1 MCGIQG
7 FFDRSGQVDG
17 ALCVRMGDCIQH
29 RGPDDRGVFVSEFS
43 AIGNMRLSIIDLE
56 SGHQPMVSEDGLV
69 AVVQNGEIY
78 NYLEL
83 REELKSI
90 GYSFNTN
97 SDTEVLLNGYLA
109 WGVSFVE
116 RLTGMF
122 GIAIWDGRTDE
133 LFVFRDALGVK
144 PMFLCEVGDR
154 VYFGSEIK
162 TILAAGVERKVCDEA
177 LHHFLSYGFV
187 PPPYTLFAGIRHLM
201 PGWFVTISKSGV
213 QATQWWNPQDI
224 EEKPVAEPVFVEKFN
239 ELLEESVR
247 LRMRADV
254 PFGAFLS
261 GGLDS
266 SSVVGMMGRFT
277 DRPIKTFSIGFHDE
291 RFDESMW
298 GKMASERF
306 GTDHHLEFVGPEIVH
321 KWVSAVYHCDQ
332 PHSDVSFLPTMRLS
346 ELAVQHVK
354 MVLTGD
360 GGDELFGGYTK
371 YSSYFK
377 KHGVNQTAGSF
388 IEDYHGH
395 ITLFSE
401 EAKGNLY
408 SKAQSERVAG
418 LQSLDITKGWV
429 EKVPQFDRI
438 NQALWLDVALL
449 LPGNNLVKPDRM
461 AMAVSLEARDPFLD
475 KHLAEFALSVPGD
488 LKVRGDVTRYGYKK
502 AVEELLGDELT
513 YREKRMFTV
522 PIGEWFKDV
531 LAGFTKSLLHSE
543 RFAERGLFEPAVVHR
558 MLDEHETGAVDHTRQ
573 IRLLLAL
580 EIWFRL
586 FIDRSELNPHLEEE
600 ALIGSV

>member
-7 FFDRSGQVDG
+7 FFDRGGSVSAELCG
-17 ALCVRMGDCIQH
+17 AMGACIRH
-29 RGPDDRGVFVSEFS
+29 RGPDDAGVFVGSKA
-43 AIGNMRLSIIDLE
+43 AIGNMRLSIIDLA
-56 SGHQPMVSEDGLV
+56 SGHQPMVSSCGQV
-69 AVVQNGEIY
+69 ALVQNGEIY

-83 REELKSI
+83 RNDLKEL
-90 GYSFNTN
+90 GCNFETN
-97 SDTEVLLNGYLA
+97 SDTEVLLQGYLT
-109 WGVSFVE
+109 WGLDFVH

-122 GIAIWDGRTDE
+122 GIAIWDERSGV
-133 LFVFRDALGVK
+133 LHIIRDALGVK
-144 PMFLCEVGDR
+144 PMFLCDSGDR
-154 VYFGSEIK
+154 VFFGSEIK
-162 TILAAGVERKVCDEA
+162 AILAAGIDRKISDEA

-187 PPPYTLFAGIRHLM
+187 PPPYTLFEGVRHLM
-201 PGWFVTISKSGV
+201 PGWGATVSDAGV
-213 QATQWWNPQDI
+213 SEWQWWKPAETEQRSI
-224 EEKPVAEPVFVEKFN
+224 EESEFCDQFVG
-239 ELLEESVR
+239 LLEESVR
-247 LRMRADV
+247 LRMRSDV

-266 SSVVGMMGRFT
+266 SSVVGLMGRFT
-277 DRPIKTFSIGFHDE
+277 DQPVKTFSIGFHDG

-298 GKMASERF
+298 GRMASERF
-306 GTDHHLEFVGPEIVH
+306 GTDHHVEFVGPEIVH

-371 YSSYFK
+371 YTGYFNK
-377 KHGVNQTAGSF
+377 NGLDQPFEEF
-388 IEDYHGH
+388 ISGYHKH

-401 EAKGNLY
+401 DEKHGLY
-408 SKAQSERVAG
+408 TGDQSVKVRD
-418 LQSLDITKGWV
+418 LDSIGVSRRWLEQV
-429 EKVPQFDRI
+429 HHFDRI
-438 NQALWLDVALL
+438 SQALWLDIALL

-502 AVEELLGDELT
+502 AVRDLLGDELT
-513 YREKRMFTV
+513 YRAKRMFTV

-531 LAGFTKSLLHSE
+531 LAGFTKGLLYSD
-543 RFAERGLFEPAVVHR
+543 RFMERGLFEPGVVRR
-558 MLDEHETGAVDHTRQ
+558 MLEEHESGAVDHTRQ

-586 FIDRSELNPHLEEE
+586 FIDRNELEAHLPEE
-600 ALIGSV
+600 ALIV

>member
-7 FFDRSGQVDG
+7 FFDHSGSAPEG
-17 ALCVRMGDCIQH
+17 LCSTMGFCQRH
-29 RGPDDRGVFVSEFS
+29 RGPDDHGVFESGFA

-56 SGHQPMVSEDGLV
+56 SGHQPVVSADGQV
-69 AVVQNGEIY
+69 ALVQNGEIY
-78 NYLEL
+78 NYIEL
-83 REELKSI
+83 RDELI
-90 GYSFNTN
+90 GKGCRFETE
-97 SDTEVLLNGYLA
+97 SDTEVLLHGYLT
-109 WGVSFVE
+109 WGKSFVS

-122 GIAIWDGRTDE
+122 GIAIWDARSKE
-133 LFVFRDALGVK
+133 LHLFRDALGVK
-144 PMFLCEVGDR
+144 PLFLCDQGGR
-154 VYFGSEIK
+154 TYFASEIK
-162 TILAAGVERKVCDEA
+162 AILAAGVPRSVDHEA

-201 PGWFVTISKSGV
+201 PGWM
-213 QATQWWNPQDI
+213 ATVSQRGTELAQWWHPADT
-224 EEKPVAEPVFVEKFN
+224 EPVPIGESDFAEQFLS
-239 ELLEESVR
+239 LLEESVR

-266 SSVVGMMGRFT
+266 STVVGLMGRFT
-277 DRPIKTFSIGFHDE
+277 DEPVKSFSIGFHDE
-291 RFDESMW
+291 RFDESEW
-298 GKMASERF
+298 GKMAAARF
-306 GTDHHLEFVGPEIVH
+306 GTDHRLEFVGPEIVH
-321 KWVSAVYHCDQ
+321 KWVRAVYHCDQ

-371 YSSYFK
+371 YSSYFE
-377 KHGVNQTAGSF
+377 KHGFNQSTKNFCDA
-388 IEDYHGH
+388 YHRH
-395 ITLFSE
+395 ITLFDEGEKRAIYTS
-401 EAKGNLY
+401 
-408 SKAQSERVAG
+408 SQSDRVVG
-418 LQSLDITKGWV
+418 LDSCSVTESWLK
-429 EKVPQFDRI
+429 KVPQFDRV

-488 LKVRGDVTRYGYKK
+488 LKVRGEVTRYAYKR
-502 AVEELLGDELT
+502 AVAPLLGDELT
-513 YREKRMFTV
+513 YRPKRMFTV

-531 LAGFTKSLLHSE
+531 LAGFTRGLLHSD
-543 RFAERGLFEPAVVHR
+543 RFLERGLFEPEVVNR
-558 MLDEHETGAVDHTRQ
+558 LLEEHESGQVDHTRQ

-586 FIDRSELNPHLEEE
+586 FIDREELSPHLDEES
-600 ALIGSV
+600 LIATV

>member
-7 FFDRSGQVDG
+7 FFDRGGNVSAELCG
-17 ALCVRMGDCIQH
+17 AMGACIRH
-29 RGPDDRGVFVSEFS
+29 RGPDDAGVFVGSKA
-43 AIGNMRLSIIDLE
+43 AIGNMRLSIIDLA
-56 SGHQPMVSEDGLV
+56 SGHQPMVSSCGQV
-69 AVVQNGEIY
+69 ALVQNGEIY

-83 REELKSI
+83 RNDLKELGCK
-90 GYSFNTN
+90 FETN
-97 SDTEVLLNGYLA
+97 SDTEVLLQGYLT
-109 WGVSFVE
+109 WGLDFVH

-122 GIAIWDGRTDE
+122 GIAIWDERSGE
-133 LFVFRDALGVK
+133 LHIIRDALGVK
-144 PMFLCEVGDR
+144 PMFLCESGDR
-154 VYFGSEIK
+154 VFFGSEIK
-162 TILAAGVERKVCDEA
+162 AILAAGVDRKVSDEA

-187 PPPYTLFAGIRHLM
+187 PPPYTLFQGIRHLM
-201 PGWFVTISKSGV
+201 PGWGATVSDAGV
-213 QATQWWNPQDI
+213 SEWKWWKPAETEQRSI
-224 EEKPVAEPVFVEKFN
+224 EESEFCDQFVG
-239 ELLEESVR
+239 LLEESVR
-247 LRMRADV
+247 LRMRSDV

-266 SSVVGMMGRFT
+266 SSVVGLMGRFT
-277 DRPIKTFSIGFHDE
+277 DQPVKTFSIGFHDE

-298 GKMASERF
+298 GRMASERF
-306 GTDHHLEFVGPEIVH
+306 GTDHHVEFVGPEIVH

-371 YSSYFK
+371 YTGYFEK
-377 KHGVNQTAGSF
+377 NGLNQPFEEFVAG
-388 IEDYHGH
+388 YHKH

-401 EAKGNLY
+401 DEKHGLY
-408 SKAQSERVAG
+408 SGTQSAKVKDLNSIG
-418 LQSLDITKGWV
+418 VSLHWL
-429 EKVPQFDRI
+429 EHVPHFDRI
-438 NQALWLDVALL
+438 SQALWLDIALL

-488 LKVRGDVTRYGYKK
+488 LKVRGDITRYGYKK
-502 AVEELLGDELT
+502 AVRELLGGELT
-513 YREKRMFTV
+513 YRDKRMFTV

-531 LAGFTKSLLHSE
+531 LAGFTKGLLYSD
-543 RFAERGLFEPAVVHR
+543 RFMERGLFEPGVVSR
-558 MLDEHETGAVDHTRQ
+558 MLEEHESGTVDHTRQ

-586 FIDRSELNPHLEEE
+586 FIDRNELEAHLPEE
-600 ALIGSV
+600 ALIV

>member
-7 FFDRSGQVDG
+7 FFDRSGDVPSGLCAEMG
-17 ALCVRMGDCIQH
+17 ARQRH
-29 RGPDDRGVFVSEFS
+29 RGPDDAGVFESDLA

-56 SGHQPMVSEDGLV
+56 SGHQPMVSDDGQV

-78 NYLEL
+78 NYVEL
-83 REELKSI
+83 RAELSAL
-90 GYSFNTN
+90 GYMFKTE
-97 SDTEVLLNGYLA
+97 SDTEVLLQAYLA
-109 WGVSFVE
+109 WGKGFVS

-122 GIAIWDGRTDE
+122 GIAVWDGRTAE
-133 LFVFRDALGVK
+133 LLLVRDALGVK
-144 PMFLCEVGDR
+144 PLFMCESGKR
-154 VYFGSEIK
+154 VYFSSEIK
-162 TILAAGVERKVCDEA
+162 SILAAGVPRALDHEA

-187 PPPYTLFAGIRHLM
+187 PPPYTLFHGIRHLM
-201 PGWFVTISKSGV
+201 PGWMATVSTSGI
-213 QATQWWNPQDI
+213 AMEQWWFPERIGQVPI
-224 EEKPVAEPVFVEKFN
+224 SEVAFCDRFVG
-239 ELLEESVR
+239 LLEESVR
-247 LRMRADV
+247 LRMRSDV

-266 SSVVGMMGRFT
+266 STVVGMMGRFT
-277 DRPIKTFSIGFHDE
+277 EKPVKTFSIGFHDK
-291 RFDESMW
+291 RFDESAW
-298 GKMASERF
+298 GRVAAERF
-306 GTDHHLEFVGPEIVH
+306 GTDHHMEFVGPEIVH

-371 YSSYFK
+371 YTGYFQE
-377 KHGVNQTAGSF
+377 HGMDQPASDF
-388 IEDYHGH
+388 AADYHRH
-395 ITLFSE
+395 ITLFGEQEKRS
-401 EAKGNLY
+401 LY
-408 SKAQSERVAG
+408 TGAQSARVSG
-418 LQSLDITKGWV
+418 LDSSQVTGDLLS
-429 EKVPQFDRI
+429 KVPHFDRV

-488 LKVRGDVTRYGYKK
+488 LKIRDGVTRYGYKK
-502 AVEELLGDELT
+502 AVCELLGEDLT
-513 YREKRMFTV
+513 YRPKRMFTV

-531 LAGFTKSLLHSE
+531 LAGFTRGLLHSD
-543 RFAERGLFEPAVVHR
+543 RFLNRGLFEPAEVNR
-558 MLDEHETGAVDHTRQ
+558 MLDEHEAGTTDHTRQ

-586 FIDRSELNPHLEEE
+586 FIDREELSPHLEEE
-600 ALIGSV
+600 SLIATT

>member
-7 FFDRSGQVDG
+7 FFDRSGQVSRE
-17 ALCVRMGDCIQH
+17 LCEQMGKCIRH
-29 RGPDDRGVFVSEFS
+29 RGPDDRGVFTSDFA

-56 SGHQPMVSEDGLV
+56 SGHQPMVSADGLV

-78 NYLEL
+78 NYVEL
-83 REELKSI
+83 RAELEGI
-90 GYSFNTN
+90 GYSFNTK
-97 SDTEVLLNGYLA
+97 SDTEVLLNGFLE
-109 WGVSFVE
+109 WGVGFVA

-122 GIAIWDGRTDE
+122 AIAIWDGRSDD
-133 LFVFRDALGVK
+133 LHVFRDALGVK
-144 PMFLCEVGDR
+144 PMFLCKSGDR
-154 VYFGSEIK
+154 VFFGSEIK
-162 TILAAGVERKVCDEA
+162 AILAAGVQRKVCNEA

-187 PPPYTLFAGIRHLM
+187 PPPYTLFAEIRHLM
-201 PGWFVTISKSGV
+201 PGWFVTISPTGLTE
-213 QATQWWNPQDI
+213 TQWWNPEQTEVKPI
-224 EEKPVAEPVFVEKFN
+224 EEAAFVDQFN

-266 SSVVGMMGRFT
+266 SSIVGMMGRFT
-277 DRPIKTFSIGFHDE
+277 DQPVKTFSIGFHDE
-291 RFDESMW
+291 RFDEAMW
-298 GKMASERF
+298 GRMASERF
-306 GTDHHLEFVGPEIVH
+306 GTDHHVEYVGPEIVH

-371 YSSYFK
+371 YSSYFQK
-377 KHGVNQTAGSF
+377 NGVNQSRDEF
-388 IEDYHGH
+388 IQGYHRH

-401 EAKGNLY
+401 EEKIGLY
-408 SKAQSERVAG
+408 SGVQAHRVS
-418 LQSLDITKGWV
+418 SLESVDITKAWV

-438 NQALWLDVALL
+438 NQALWLDIALL

-475 KHLAEFALSVPGD
+475 KYLAEFALSVPGD

-502 AVEELLGDELT
+502 AVQELLGDELT

-531 LAGFTKSLLHSE
+531 LAGFTRSLLHSD
-543 RFAERGLFEPAVVHR
+543 RFAERGLFEPSLVND
-558 MLDEHETGAVDHTRQ
+558 MLEEHESGVRDHTRQ

-586 FIDRSELNPHLEEE
+586 FIDRSELNPHLDEE

>member
-7 FFDRSGQVDG
+7 FFDRSGQVDAG
-17 ALCVRMGDCIQH
+17 LCKKMGDCIQH
-29 RGPDDRGVFVSEFS
+29 RGPDDRGVFTSEL
-43 AIGNMRLSIIDLE
+43 ACLGNMRLSIIDLE
-56 SGHQPMVSEDGLV
+56 SGHQPMVSDDGLV

-78 NYLEL
+78 NYIEL
-83 REELKSI
+83 RAELEGF
-90 GYSFNTN
+90 GYSFSTK
-97 SDTEVLLNGYLA
+97 SDTEVLLNGFLH
-109 WGVSFVE
+109 WGVEFVE

-122 GIAIWDGRTDE
+122 GIAVWDGRSRE
-133 LFVFRDALGVK
+133 VHIFRDALGVK
-144 PMFLCEVGDR
+144 PMFLCESGDR

-162 TILAAGVERKVCDEA
+162 AILAAGVPREVCDEA
-177 LHHFLSYGFV
+177 LHHFLSYGYV

-201 PGWFVTISKSGV
+201 PGWFATISESGIRE
-213 QATQWWNPQDI
+213 TQWWRPH
-224 EEKPVAEPVFVEKFN
+224 ETEVKPVSEGEFVGKFN

-277 DRPIKTFSIGFHDE
+277 DRPVKTFSIGFNDE
-291 RFDESMW
+291 RFDESAW
-298 GKMASERF
+298 GRMASERF
-306 GTDHHLEFVGPEIVH
+306 GTDHHVEFVGPEIVH

-346 ELAVQHVK
+346 ELAVSHVK

-371 YSSYFK
+371 YSGFFE
-377 KHGVNQTAGSF
+377 KHGVSMSQKEFGAL
-388 IEDYHGH
+388 YHDH
-395 ITLFSE
+395 ISLFTE
-401 EAKGNLY
+401 GQKRGLY
-408 SKAQSERVAG
+408 TESQQVKVAG
-418 LQSLDITKGWV
+418 LNTAEMTQGWV
-429 EKVPQFDRI
+429 DKVPQFDRI
-438 NQALWLDVALL
+438 NQALWLDIALL

-461 AMAVSLEARDPFLD
+461 AMSVSLEARDPFLD

-488 LKVRGDVTRYGYKK
+488 LKVRGDVTRYGYKL
-502 AVEELLGDELT
+502 AVRDLLGDELT
-513 YREKRMFTV
+513 YRAKRMFTV

-531 LAGFTKSLLHSE
+531 LSGFTRSLLHSD
-543 RFAERGLFEPAVVHR
+543 RFMERGLFEPAVVDQ
-558 MLDEHETGAVDHTRQ
+558 LLEEHESGRVDHTRE

-586 FIDRSELNPHLEEE
+586 FIDRDELNPHLEEE
-600 ALIGSV
+600 SLIQTV

>member
-7 FFDRSGQVDG
+7 FFDRSGRAERGLCESMG
-17 ALCVRMGDCIQH
+17 ACIRH
-29 RGPDDRGVFVSEFS
+29 RGPDDSGFFENDW
-43 AIGNMRLSIIDLE
+43 AALGNMRLSIIDLA
-56 SGHQPMVSEDGLV
+56 SGHQPMASADGQVVL
-69 AVVQNGEIY
+69 VQNGEIY
-78 NYLEL
+78 NYIEL
-83 REELKSI
+83 RAELKSL
-90 GYSFNTN
+90 GYEFSTE
-97 SDTEVLLNGYLA
+97 SDTEVLLSGYLA
-109 WGVSFVE
+109 WGVDFVS

-122 GIAIWDGRTDE
+122 SIAVWDERE
-133 LFVFRDALGVK
+133 QCVHVFRDALGVK
-144 PMFLCEVGDR
+144 PLFLCESGDR
-154 VYFGSEIK
+154 AYFASEIK
-162 TILAAGVERKVCDEA
+162 AMLAAGVGRTVDHEA

-187 PPPYTLFAGIRHLM
+187 PPPYTLFQGIRHLM
-201 PGWFVTISKSGV
+201 PGWWATISTEGV
-213 QATQWWNPQDI
+213 VEKQWWFPENI
-224 EEKPVAEPVFVEKFN
+224 EPRPTEESEFCDQFIG
-239 ELLEESVR
+239 LLEESVR
-247 LRMRADV
+247 LRMRSDV

-266 SSVVGMMGRFT
+266 STVVGLMGRFT
-277 DRPIKTFSIGFHDE
+277 DRPVKTFSIGFHDE
-291 RFDESMW
+291 RFDESAW

-371 YSSYFK
+371 YSSYFE
-377 KHGVNQTAGSF
+377 KHGVTQPKAAFVEG
-388 IEDYHGH
+388 YHDH
-395 ITLFSE
+395 ITLFTE
-401 EAKGNLY
+401 VEKHALY
-408 SKAQSERVAG
+408 TGSQSSAVG
-418 LQSLDITKGWV
+418 MLNSIDITRGWID
-429 EKVPQFDRI
+429 KVPQFDRI
-438 NQALWLDVALL
+438 NQALWLDLALL

-502 AVEELLGDELT
+502 AVCQLLGEDLT
-513 YREKRMFTV
+513 YRAKRMFTV

-531 LAGFTKSLLHSE
+531 LAGFTRSLLHSE
-543 RFAERGLFEPAVVHR
+543 RFRDRGLFEPSLVDR
-558 MLDEHETGAVDHTRQ
+558 MLEEHESGRVDHTRQ

-586 FIDRSELNPHLEEE
+586 FIDRSELDAHLPEES
-600 ALIGSV
+600 LIGSV

>member
-7 FFDRSGQVDG
+7 FFDRSGDVNVEV
-17 ALCVRMGDCIQH
+17 CVQMGDCIQH
-29 RGPDDRGVFVSEFS
+29 RGPDDRGVFASKFA

-56 SGHQPMVSEDGLV
+56 SGHQPMVSDDGLV

-78 NYLEL
+78 NYVEL
-83 REELKSI
+83 KAELEEL
-90 GYSFNTN
+90 GYGFKTQ

-109 WGVSFVE
+109 WGVGFVE

-122 GIAIWDGRTDE
+122 GISIWDGRTEE
-133 LFVFRDALGVK
+133 LHVFRDALGVK
-144 PMFLCEVGDR
+144 PIFLCESGER

-162 TILAAGVERKVCDEA
+162 AILAAGVERKVSDEA

-201 PGWFVTISKSGV
+201 PGWYVTISQSGLKE
-213 QATQWWNPQDI
+213 TQWWHPQDI
-224 EEKPVAEPVFVEKFN
+224 ETQPITEAEFIERFN
-239 ELLEESVR
+239 GLLEESVR

-266 SSVVGMMGRFT
+266 STVVGMMGRFT
-277 DRPIKTFSIGFHDE
+277 DRPVKTFSIGFHDE

-298 GKMASERF
+298 GKMASEQF

-371 YSSYFK
+371 YSSYFNK
-377 KHGVNQTAGSF
+377 YGVNQSSEEFA
-388 IEDYHGH
+388 EAYHRH

-401 EAKGNLY
+401 EDKQGLY
-408 SKAQSERVAG
+408 SDGQKRRAVDFASV
-418 LQSLDITKGWV
+418 DITKGWV
-429 EKVPQFDRI
+429 NKVEQFDNI
-438 NQALWLDVALL
+438 NKALWLDVAML

-502 AVEELLGDELT
+502 AVQDLLGNDLT

-531 LAGFTKSLLHSE
+531 LSGFTKSLLHSD
-543 RFAERGLFEPAVVHR
+543 RFMERGLFEPEVVSR
-558 MLDEHETGAVDHTRQ
+558 MVDEHESGAADHTRQ

-586 FIDRSELNPHLEEE
+586 FIDRTELNPHLEEE
-600 ALIGSV
+600 ALIGSI

>member
-7 FFDRSGQVDG
+7 VFDRGGNVSAELCGVMG
-17 ALCVRMGDCIQH
+17 ACIRH
-29 RGPDDRGVFVSEFS
+29 RGPDDAGVFVGSKA
-43 AIGNMRLSIIDLE
+43 AIGNMRLSIIDLA
-56 SGHQPMVSEDGLV
+56 SGHQPMVSTCGQV
-69 AVVQNGEIY
+69 ALVQNGEIY

-83 REELKSI
+83 RNDLKELGCK
-90 GYSFNTN
+90 FETN
-97 SDTEVLLNGYLA
+97 SDTEVLLQGYLT
-109 WGVSFVE
+109 WGLEFVH

-122 GIAIWDGRTDE
+122 GIAIWDERSGS
-133 LFVFRDALGVK
+133 LHVIRDALGVK
-144 PMFLCEVGDR
+144 PMFLCESGDR
-154 VYFGSEIK
+154 VFFGSEIK
-162 TILAAGVERKVCDEA
+162 AILAAGVDRKVSDEA

-187 PPPYTLFAGIRHLM
+187 PPPYTLFEGIQHLM
-201 PGWFVTISKSGV
+201 PGWGVTVSDTGV
-213 QATQWWNPQDI
+213 SEWQWW
-224 EEKPVAEPVFVEKFN
+224 EPAKTEQRSIGESEFCDQFLG
-239 ELLEESVR
+239 LLEESVR
-247 LRMRADV
+247 LRMRSDV

-266 SSVVGMMGRFT
+266 SSVVGLMGRFT
-277 DRPIKTFSIGFHDE
+277 DQPVKTFSIGFHDE
-291 RFDESMW
+291 RFDESLW
-298 GKMASERF
+298 GRMASERF
-306 GTDHHLEFVGPEIVH
+306 GTDHHVEFVGPEIVH

-371 YSSYFK
+371 YTSYF
-377 KHGVNQTAGSF
+377 NQNGLDQPFEEFVSG
-388 IEDYHGH
+388 YHKH
-395 ITLFSE
+395 ITLFTE
-401 EAKGNLY
+401 DEKHGLY
-408 SKAQSERVAG
+408 SGNQSAKVKE
-418 LQSLDITKGWV
+418 LDSIDVSRHWLKQ
-429 EKVPQFDRI
+429 VPHFDRI
-438 NQALWLDVALL
+438 SQSLWLDIALL

-502 AVEELLGDELT
+502 AVRELLGDELT
-513 YREKRMFTV
+513 YRDKRMFTV

-531 LAGFTKSLLHSE
+531 LAGFTKGLLHSD
-543 RFAERGLFEPAVVHR
+543 RFMERGLFEPEVVSR
-558 MLDEHETGAVDHTRQ
+558 MLEEHESGAVDHTRQ

-586 FIDRSELNPHLEEE
+586 FIDRNELDAHLPEE
-600 ALIGSV
+600 ALIV